1 MRDTELFQAAL
12 GLSSPWIVLRS
23 EFDRERKQLD
33 LHIGFARGGRFACPA
48 CGAEGCGV
56 HDVREKEWRHLNFF
70 QHKTVLK
77 ASIPRVSCDKCG
89 VKQVSPPW
97 ARMGSGFTL
106 LFEAFLLSMVKAMPV
121 ANVAEIVDEHDTRLW
136 RVLDHYVSRAVEG
149 LDLSE
154 VEQIAADETSA
165 RRGHDYI
172 SLFVDMVRR
181 KVVYVADGKDAA
193 TVDGF
198 AAFLEAH
205 GGKRENITDASID
218 MGAAFIAGVK
228 ANFPN
233 AKITFD
239 KFHVI
244 KLVNEAVDEVRRTEA
259 KHNDWIKGT
268 RYLWL
273 KNLQNLDAEEKL
285 DRQAGGGQSGHHA
298 GLADPHEPAGRLHDA
313 ERGERE
319 EVSPSL
325 ARLGQHLRPP
335 ADEKGRRY
343 DHGQGRRN
351 LAIDQQQPLQRPLGS
366 HQRQRPGRQAQGQ
379 GLPDQ
384 AQPEADGL
392 PHRRRSTGRSTHLK
406 QRRAIY

>member
-1 MRDTELFQAAL
+1 M
-12 GLSSPWIVLRS
+12 
-23 EFDRERKQLD
+23 
-33 LHIGFARGGRFACPA
+33 
-48 CGAEGCGV
+48 
-56 HDVREKEWRHLNFF
+56 
-70 QHKTVLK
+70 
-77 ASIPRVSCDKCG
+77 
-89 VKQVSPPW
+89 
-97 ARMGSGFTL
+97 
-106 LFEAFLLSMVKAMPV
+106 
-121 ANVAEIVDEHDTRLW
+121 
-136 RVLDHYVSRAVEG
+136 LDHYVSRAVEG

-154 VEQIAADETSA
+154 VEQIAADETSV
-165 RRGHDYI
+165 RRAGHDYI

-273 KNLQNLDAEEKL
+273 KNLQNLDEEEKASIVRLEAVNL
-285 DRQAGGGQSGHHA
+285 DTMQGP
-298 GLADPHEPAGRLHDA
+298 ADPHEFAGRLHDA

-319 EVSPSL
+319 KFLHRWHAWVSTCDLQPMEKV
-325 ARLGQHLRPP
+325 AATIMAK
-335 ADEKGRRY
+335 ADEILRSISSNLSNGLLEAINGNVQAAKRKAKGYRTK
-343 DHGQGRRN
+343 HN
-351 LAIDQQQPLQRPLGS
+351 LKLMVYLIAGGVLD
-366 HQRQRPGRQAQGQ
+366 A
-379 GLPDQ
+379 LP
-384 AQPEADGL
+384 
-392 PHRRRSTGRSTHLK
+392 T
-406 QRRAIY
+406 

>member
-12 GLSSPWIVLRS
+12 GLPSPWIVLRS
-23 EFDRERKQLD
+23 EFDPDQKQLD
-33 LHIGFARGGRFACPA
+33 LHIGFARGSRFACPA

-97 ARMGSGFTL
+97 ARTGSGFTL

-233 AKITFD
+233 AKI
-239 KFHVI
+239 
-244 KLVNEAVDEVRRTEA
+244 
-259 KHNDWIKGT
+259 
-268 RYLWL
+268 
-273 KNLQNLDAEEKL
+273 
-285 DRQAGGGQSGHHA
+285 
-298 GLADPHEPAGRLHDA
+298 
-313 ERGERE
+313 
-319 EVSPSL
+319 PST
-325 ARLGQHLRPP
+325 
-335 ADEKGRRY
+335 
-343 DHGQGRRN
+343 
-351 LAIDQQQPLQRPLGS
+351 S
-366 HQRQRPGRQAQGQ
+366 
-379 GLPDQ
+379 
-384 AQPEADGL
+384 
-392 PHRRRSTGRSTHLK
+392 SM
-406 QRRAIY
+406 